1 MTFDFPDGWQLQ
13 SVEDSMKAIIDY
25 RGKTPRKTPSGVPLI
40 TAKIVKDG
48 RIMPPTEFIAAEG
61 YDSWMNR
68 GLPEPGDV
76 VMTTE
81 APLGEIAQI
90 DNRKVALGQR
100 LITLRGKPDVL
111 NNTYLK
117 FAMQAAFVQNQLK
130 ARSTGTTVLG
140 ISQRELRKV
149 EIPLP
154 PLSEQRR
161 IAHILGTLDDKI
173 ELNRQMNETLEAT
186 ARAIFKSWFVD
197 FDPVKVKVEGHK
209 PSCIDTETAALFPS
223 AFQDSPLG
231 KIPQGWEV
239 EKIGN
244 LVEIVKGRSYR
255 SRELTES
262 DVALVTLKSI
272 RRGGGY
278 RPDGLKPYTG
288 KYNPEQVI
296 TPGEL
301 VVSYTDV
308 TQEAE
313 VVGKP
318 AIVRGDEKYQ
328 TLVASL
334 DLGIIRPLKSTVS
347 IWFLYC
353 LFRERHFQSH
363 IYGYADGTTVL
374 HLNKDGVPSYQFA
387 LPPEKIRS
395 LFDSVAEP
403 LFAKIESNE
412 NESRTLAQTRDRL
425 LPKLLSGE
433 IRVDDAA
440 EMLEV
445 TYMPQQ
451 TVPNIELLRVKNYR
465 ALRDIELKQLKPL
478 TVFLGA
484 NGSGKSTL
492 LDVFAFLSECFTVG
506 LGSAWNK
513 RGGLKELRT
522 RGCDGPIEF
531 ELKYREEPKS
541 PIITYHLS
549 IDEGTKGPVVD
560 TEWLHWRPSSRGKH
574 IRILDFHWGVGSV
587 IAGETPDKENEQINE
602 QLDDPSALAAN
613 MLGQLARH
621 PRVGALRRFITDW
634 HLSRLSTDATRQAT
648 NDGPQKRLSPTGD
661 NLPNVIQYLQE
672 RYPERLEKIISIL
685 SERVPRL
692 EKVDTELMK
701 DGSRLLKIKDAPFE
715 QPILAKFASDGT
727 LKLLSYL
734 TLFHDRQPPQLIG
747 IEEPENYLHPRL
759 LTGLVGEC
767 LEVSMMSQLVITTH
781 SPRFV
786 NELSADEVWVLYRDE
801 QGFTACKRA
810 SEMLGIEQLL
820 EAGAKLGKLWMEGFF
835 EFGDP
840 LTNAGGPK
848 RGRHAR

>member
-1 MTFDFPDGWQLQ
+1 MTFEFPDGWQLQ

-25 RGKTPRKTPSGVPLI
+25 RGKTPRKTLSGVPLI

-48 RIMPPTEFIAAEG
+48 RIMTPTEFIAPES

-100 LITLRGKPDVL
+100 LITLRGKPDLL

-154 PLSEQRR
+154 PLSEQRH
-161 IAHILGTLDDKI
+161 IGHILGTLDEKI

-197 FDPVKVKVEGHK
+197 FDPVKAKMEGRK
-209 PSCIDTETAALFPS
+209 PPCMDAETAALFSS

-231 KIPQGWEV
+231 KIPQGWQFLSLPEV
-239 EKIGN
+239 IEVNPRRVLKKGTIAPYLPMQN
-244 LVEIVKGRSYR
+244 LPTYGHRPYEWMRREFNSGTKFTNGDTLLARITPCLENGKTGFVDFLDEDEVGWGSTEYIILRPKPTLPVEFGYYLARSDNLRMFAIHNMTGTTGRQRVPASCFDYYQFAVPTAPIAQKFGEIVK
-255 SRELTES
+255 T
-262 DVALVTLKSI
+262 
-272 RRGGGY
+272 
-278 RPDGLKPYTG
+278 
-288 KYNPEQVI
+288 
-296 TPGEL
+296 
-301 VVSYTDV
+301 
-308 TQEAE
+308 
-313 VVGKP
+313 
-318 AIVRGDEKYQ
+318 
-328 TLVASL
+328 
-334 DLGIIRPLKSTVS
+334 
-347 IWFLYC
+347 FM
-353 LFRERHFQSH
+353 
-363 IYGYADGTTVL
+363 
-374 HLNKDGVPSYQFA
+374 
-387 LPPEKIRS
+387 EKIRTNHQQS
-395 LFDSVAEP
+395 Y
-403 LFAKIESNE
+403 
-412 NESRTLAQTRDRL
+412 TLSKTRDML

-445 TYMPQQ
+445 TDMPQQ
-451 TVPNIELLRVKNYR
+451 TVPHIESLRVKNYR
-465 ALRDIELKQLKPL
+465 ALQDIELKQLKPL

-492 LDVFAFLSECFTVG
+492 FDVFAFLSECFTVR

-531 ELKYREEPKS
+531 ELKYREKPKS

-549 IDEGTKGPVVD
+549 IDEGTKGPVVE
-560 TEWLHWRPSSRGKH
+560 TEWLQWRRGSRGRH
-574 IRILDFHWGVGSV
+574 TRFLDFHRGVGSV

-613 MLGQLARH
+613 MFGQLARH
-621 PRVGALRRFITDW
+621 PRVSAFRRFITDW
-634 HLSRLSTDATRQAT
+634 HLSNLSTDATRQAT
-648 NDGPQKRLSPTGD
+648 NDGPQKRLSTTGD

-685 SERVPRL
+685 SNRVPRL
-692 EKVDTELMK
+692 EKVDTELMMS
-701 DGSRLLKIKDAPFE
+701 GRRQLKIKDAPFD

-759 LTGLVGEC
+759 LTDLVGEC
-767 LEVSMMSQLVITTH
+767 LEVSMFSQLIITTH
-781 SPRFV
+781 SPRLV
-786 NELSADEVWVLYRDE
+786 NELSAEEVWVLYRNE
-801 QGFTACKRA
+801 EGFTVCKRA
-810 SEMLGIEQLL
+810 SEMLGIKEFM
-820 EAGAKLGKLWMEGFF
+820 ENEAKLGELWMEGYF
-835 EFGDP
+835 EFGYP

-848 RGRHAR
+848 RGGRAS